1 MRTEKEMMEL
11 ILKVAEEDV
20 RIRAVFLNGSRTN
33 PNITKDI
40 FQDYDIVYVVDET
53 LSFINDTNWID
64 IFGKRLYMQLPDKL
78 DNDLGLNVNVE
89 QCYGYLIQ
97 LADGNR
103 LDLHL
108 MNLDYAKEQIINDKL
123 TIILRDKDNILP
135 SIPSPSDIDYWV
147 KKPTEIQFKAC
158 CNEFWWCLNNVAKG
172 MWRKEVLYVM
182 DMLDSVIRVE
192 LKNMLTWYVGIKT
205 DFSVSVGKSGKFLD
219 KYLPKDLWERFLKTY
234 STANINSMWESI
246 FIMCSLFDEV
256 AELISKELR
265 FSYDKTEAMNSLK
278 FLNNAKSLSKSAR
291 EVL

>member
-182 DMLDSVIRVE
+182 DML
-192 LKNMLTWYVGIKT
+192 
-205 DFSVSVGKSGKFLD
+205 
-219 KYLPKDLWERFLKTY
+219 
-234 STANINSMWESI
+234 
-246 FIMCSLFDEV
+246 
-256 AELISKELR
+256 
-265 FSYDKTEAMNSLK
+265 
-278 FLNNAKSLSKSAR
+278 
-291 EVL
+291 

>member
-219 KYLPKDLWERFLKTY
+219 KYLPKDLWKRFLKTY

-265 FSYDKTEAMNSLK
+265 FSYNKTEAMNSLK

>member
-11 ILKVAEEDV
+11 ILKVAEEDE
-20 RIRAVFLNGSRTN
+20 RIRAVYLNGSRAN
-33 PNITKDI
+33 SNITKDI

-53 LSFINDTNWID
+53 LSFIKDKNWID
-64 IFGKRLYMQLPDKL
+64 IFGQRLYMQLPDKL
-78 DNDLGLNVNVE
+78 DNELGLNVNLE

-103 LDLHL
+103 LDLRL

-123 TIILRDKDNILP
+123 TIILRDKDNLLP
-135 SIPSPSDIDYWV
+135 AIPSSSDIDYWV
-147 KKPTEIQFKAC
+147 KRPTEIQFEAC

-172 MWRKEVLYVM
+172 MWREEILYVM

-192 LKNMLTWYVGIKT
+192 LKNMLTWYVGMKT

-219 KYLPKDLWERFLKTY
+219 KYLSKDLWERFLKTY
-234 STANINSMWESI
+234 PTANISSMWESV

-256 AELISKELR
+256 AELISKEFG
-265 FSYDKTEAMNSLK
+265 FSYDKTEAMNSLM
-278 FLNNAKSLSKSAR
+278 FLKNAQGLSKFATA
-291 EVL
+291 VL

>member
-219 KYLPKDLWERFLKTY
+219 KYLPKDLWDRFLKTY

-256 AELISKELR
+256 AKLISKELR